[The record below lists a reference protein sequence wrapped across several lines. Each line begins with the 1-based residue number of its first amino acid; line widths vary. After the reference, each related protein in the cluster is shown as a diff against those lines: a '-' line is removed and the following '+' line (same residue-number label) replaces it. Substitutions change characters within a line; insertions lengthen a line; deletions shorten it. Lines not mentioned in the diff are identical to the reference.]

1 MALMLFIPI
10 NVRDEEAQWSL
21 STDISTMVGISL
33 TQHLVAVNSF
43 ESRDM
48 IGREQRETVH
58 CFRSVNLPMIEEEV

>member
-43 ESRDM
+43 ESRE
-48 IGREQRETVH
+48 R
-58 CFRSVNLPMIEEEV
+58 